1 MGTAYQITE
10 ESPVGYTPSYTNG
23 DSDFTGQSHGLIRY
37 VQGEDAPQASLTI
50 NYTYDPTASSYTLS
64 YNANARTWGTPANM
78 PGNETV
84 TGGEVTLS
92 SQVPTITLNEAGKK
106 AVFVGWT
113 ETPVDKIYGMED
125 TLAPSTVYAAGGKYT
140 ISQNTTLYAAWGYD
154 TDGDGNPDVTEDKRT
169 VTYNA
174 NGGYFDSTSSTT
186 TKEEKV
192 PAQPSYR
199 LNTTDEFKPTR
210 DQVDGKNVAFVGWSL
225 DKKDTIYGLDDSYD
239 DSILAAT
246 VDVSSEDKTVYAVW
260 GYDTNGD
267 GKPDVQDES
276 YGITASVDGGN
287 GSITPP
293 TRYVIAGTDAE
304 FTITPDT
311 NYALDTVK
319 IETRDILD
327 HTTKTETYPNDG
339 EHNIPGYASGTLTLS
354 DVRSN
359 YAITVTF
366 AVDTDKDGTP
376 DKYDRTLT
384 YDANGG
390 YFGSEGTTEK
400 TETA

>member
-1 MGTAYQITE
+1 MQTR
-10 ESPVGYTPSYTNG
+10 
-23 DSDFTGQSHGLIRY
+23 GL
-37 VQGEDAPQASLTI
+37 G
-50 NYTYDPTASSYTLS
+50 N
-64 YNANARTWGTPANM
+64 PANM

-113 ETPVDKIYGMED
+113 ETAVDKIYSVGD
-125 TLAPSTVYAAGGKYT
+125 TLDSSTVYAAGEKYT

-154 TDGDGNPDVTEDKRT
+154 TDGDGKPDVTEDKRT

-174 NGGYFDSTSSTT
+174 NGGTFGSDE
-186 TKEEKV
+186 TKTETV

-199 LNTTDEFKPTR
+199 LNTTAEFKPTHA
-210 DQVDGKNVAFVGWSL
+210 DHNSTKVAFVGWSETQHS
-225 DKKDTIYGLDDSYD
+225 DIYGLNDNYD
-239 DSILAAT
+239 DSILADT

-293 TRYVIAGTDAE
+293 TRYVLAGTDAE
-304 FTITPDT
+304 LPSSPRKTTPW
-311 NYALDTVK
+311 
-319 IETRDILD
+319 
-327 HTTKTETYPNDG
+327 
-339 EHNIPGYASGTLTLS
+339 
-354 DVRSN
+354 
-359 YAITVTF
+359 
-366 AVDTDKDGTP
+366 TP
-376 DKYDRTLT
+376 SPL
-384 YDANGG
+384 
-390 YFGSEGTTEK
+390 
-400 TETA
+400 

>member
-1 MGTAYQITE
+1 M
-10 ESPVGYTPSYTNG
+10 
-23 DSDFTGQSHGLIRY
+23 
-37 VQGEDAPQASLTI
+37 
-50 NYTYDPTASSYTLS
+50 
-64 YNANARTWGTPANM
+64 
-78 PGNETV
+78 
-84 TGGEVTLS
+84 
-92 SQVPTITLNEAGKK
+92 
-106 AVFVGWT
+106 
-113 ETPVDKIYGMED
+113 
-125 TLAPSTVYAAGGKYT
+125 
-140 ISQNTTLYAAWGYD
+140 
-154 TDGDGNPDVTEDKRT
+154 
-169 VTYNA
+169 TYNA

-293 TRYVIAGTDAE
+293 TRYVLAGANAE
-304 FTITPDT
+304 FTIKPRKTTPWT
-311 NYALDTVK
+311 PSKLRRG
-319 IETRDILD
+319 IFLITRQKLKPTP
-327 HTTKTETYPNDG
+327 TTGSTTS
-339 EHNIPGYASGTLTLS
+339 PGMPAEPS
-354 DVRSN
+354 
-359 YAITVTF
+359 
-366 AVDTDKDGTP
+366 P
-376 DKYDRTLT
+376 
-384 YDANGG
+384 
-390 YFGSEGTTEK
+390 
-400 TETA
+400 